1 MRGAPTSILR
11 VTGFCSIFYLG
22 ANTVRANSKKLK
34 DQQRAKDYAFKQQKK
49 QARALV
55 LYGAFDLKKNAW
67 ILNGSFKDEETYE
80 IANRSSQQE
89 INEQMKKFFEG
100 IYEGAIPP
108 VEEGL
113 VLFDSYGRGAFQ
125 DPSWW
130 R

>member
-1 MRGAPTSILR
+1 
-11 VTGFCSIFYLG
+11 
-22 ANTVRANSKKLK
+22 VRANSKKLK

-55 LYGAFDLKKNAW
+55 LYGAFDLKTNAW
-67 ILNGSFKDEETYE
+67 ILNGSFKDEETCE

-89 INEQMKKFFEG
+89 INEQMKKLFEG

-125 DPSWW
+125 DPAWW